1 MSYNQ
6 PMENQKRKKLLVSV
20 AGLLT
25 GLILATAAF
34 VFGYLYFVI
43 GLRDYD
49 RIDDIEIETDLS
61 GLDAPSNMK
70 EGMKIPVL
78 QDKELV
84 NILII
89 GSDTRDSNT
98 HGRSDAMMLLTIN
111 KKTKSFHLT
120 SLMRAIYVSIPDD
133 PDPAYKKNFS
143 SNYMLN
149 AAHTWGGPR
158 LLMKTVQRNF
168 RVDVS
173 RYIATDF
180 SGFEK
185 AINTVGGVTIELTSA
200 EAKHLN
206 GQGLGPF
213 KAGAQTLNGKS
224 ALAYSRIRK
233 IDSDF
238 KRMERQRKV
247 IMALFTKMKGSNPG
261 KLTETVEALMPQVKT
276 NLTDSE
282 MMGLIMGFGAYKD
295 YSFDQLMLPLET
307 YEAMKYIRG
316 MEMYDIDW
324 VKNVKALHEFMES

>member
-1 MSYNQ
+1 MLVAVTG
-6 PMENQKRKKLLVSV
+6 LLVGMV
-20 AGLLT
+20 
-25 GLILATAAF
+25 LATVAF
-34 VFGYLYFVI
+34 AFGYLYFII

-49 RIDDIEIETDLS
+49 RIDDPIRIETDLS
-61 GLDAPSNMK
+61 GIEAPPNMK
-70 EGMKIPVL
+70 EGMKIPVF
-78 QDKELV
+78 QKKGIT

-89 GSDTRDSNT
+89 GSDTRDTNT

-111 KKTKSFHLT
+111 RNTKSFHLT

-133 PDPAYKKNFS
+133 PDPAYKKHFS

-185 AINTVGGVTIELTSA
+185 AINTVGGVTIDLTGA
-200 EAKHLN
+200 EANYLN
-206 GQGLGPF
+206 GMGRGPF
-213 KAGAQTLNGKS
+213 QAGPNRLNGAA
-224 ALAYSRIRK
+224 ALDYSRIRK

-247 IMALFTKMKGSNPG
+247 IMALFQQMKGSGPG
-261 KLTETVEALMPQVKT
+261 QLTDTVEALMPQVKT
-276 NLTDSE
+276 NLTDGE
-282 MMGLIMGFGAYKD
+282 MMELILGFPSYSH

-307 YEAMKYIRG
+307 YEAKKYIKG

-324 VKNVKALHEFMES
+324 IKNIKALHDFMER